1 MNTKRRLEE
10 TRTVTYARRE
20 RIFSHIHTHK
30 YTYKYIHAYKRREGG
45 RMAVEEDRRHG
56 KSNKRNFAYST
67 SGPAIRRRP
76 PLPPSPSFA
85 YTSRTANNLTR
96 TPTVGHLPYLPN
108 KIPPVPGLSC
118 NARVAR
124 GPAYLSVAPR
134 RLGKRDAK
142 DNAHG

>member
-1 MNTKRRLEE
+1 
-10 TRTVTYARRE
+10 
-20 RIFSHIHTHK
+20 
-30 YTYKYIHAYKRREGG
+30 
-45 RMAVEEDRRHG
+45 MAMEEDRRHG

-76 PLPPSPSFA
+76 PPFHLPLSFA

-96 TPTVGHLPYLPN
+96 TPTVGHLPYPPN

-124 GPAYLSVAPR
+124 GPTYLSVALTASRKKGCQRQPR
-134 RLGKRDAK
+134 TVRKIEMSCTAK
-142 DNAHG
+142 NNIAKNASHMLHCPLTFVT